1 MRFGRLTPG
10 YFRMLEMQVAGEL
23 AAEPRNK
30 LVGALATLLAVFGLG
45 LSFYSVRQLV
55 DQGKSPKT
63 P

>member
-10 YFRMLEMQVAGEL
+10 YFRRLEMQVAGEL
-23 AAEPRNK
+23 EAEPRNQ
-30 LVGALATLLAVFGLG
+30 LMGALATLLAVCGLG
-45 LSFYSVRQLV
+45 LSFYSVRQLM